1 MQRNCDK
8 NNIQMLHD
16 IINKMDPEEGKYHLK
31 RCIDSGLWVPDSG
44 EDANCAEKPVFTPSR
59 LVVKYGDPT
68 SATCLVC
75 QHNCT
80 NDSFG
85 LEHAVGYTEK
95 NGTTISWKVDSL
107 TEWNTSPKCYYN
119 DDDGNQCVTS
129 LPITVYQPPKN
140 VYLSFLNHSGPMFA
154 GHQYTLQCTVQEV
167 ALISNL
173 NVTFY
178 RGQTEL
184 QRRQS
189 SSTTKEPVT
198 ETFTLDINPSKD
210 DGGLYWCEAELELG
224 AEGPQPPPVLTSQ
237 NITAT
242 VHYKPQLKE
251 SPDPERITLTIGDP
265 LHLNCSSEG
274 NPSPSYTWRLP
285 STSRPPFSDSTL
297 SIEAVTS
304 TDGGQY
310 ICLVS
315 NSVGNV
321 TKEFTVDVNVNYIH
335 IIIVVGVVVAVI
347 IIAAFVVW
355 YLKTDIFILCH
366 HHQHVA
372 VPVGE

>member
-1 MQRNCDK
+1 MFNGFVLVIVSVISFLPGFHVVTAD
-8 NNIQMLHD
+8 
-16 IINKMDPEEGKYHLK
+16 E
-31 RCIDSGLWVPDSG
+31 
-44 EDANCAEKPVFTPSR
+44 NCAEKPVFTPSR
-59 LVVKYGDPT
+59 LIVKYGDPT
-68 SATCLVC
+68 TATCLVC

-80 NDSFG
+80 SDIFG
-85 LEHAVGYTEK
+85 LEHAVGYTEE

-107 TEWNTSPKCYYN
+107 TEWDTSPMCYYT
-119 DDDGNQCVTS
+119 DDDDNQCVTR

-140 VYLSFLNHSGPMFA
+140 VHLSFLNHFGPMFA

-167 ALISNL
+167 SPISNL
-173 NVTFY
+173 TVTFY

-184 QRRQS
+184 QRLQS
-189 SSTTKEPVT
+189 SSTTMEPVN
-198 ETFTLDINPSKD
+198 ETFTLDINPSKED

-224 AEGPQPPPVLTSQ
+224 AEGPQLPPVVTSQ

-251 SPDPERITLTIGDP
+251 SPDPERITVIKGDP
-265 LHLNCSSEG
+265 LYLNCSSEG
-274 NPSPSYTWRLP
+274 NPSPSYTWTLP
-285 STSRPPFSDSTL
+285 STSRPPFSGSTL

-315 NSVGNV
+315 NSMGNV

-335 IIIVVGVVVAVI
+335 IIIGVVVAVI
-347 IIAAFVVW
+347 VLAALVFVVW
-355 YLKTDIFILCH
+355 YLKRNK
-366 HHQHVA
+366 
-372 VPVGE
+372 

>member
-1 MQRNCDK
+1 MFLRYAFVVFSVLNF
-8 NNIQMLHD
+8 LH
-16 IINKMDPEEGKYHLK
+16 NFHV
-31 RCIDSGLWVPDSG
+31 CC
-44 EDANCAEKPVFTPSR
+44 DANCAEKPVFTPSR
-59 LVVKYGDPT
+59 LVVKYGDPA

-85 LEHAVGYTEK
+85 LEHAVGVKEE
-95 NGTTISWKVDSL
+95 NGTTISWKVDNL
-107 TEWNTSPKCYYN
+107 TEWNTSPQCYYT
-119 DDDGNQCVTS
+119 DDDDNQCVTS

-167 ALISNL
+167 APISNL

-189 SSTTKEPVT
+189 NSTTKEPVT

-224 AEGPQPPPVLTSQ
+224 AEGPQPPPVVMSR
-237 NITAT
+237 NIIAT
-242 VHYKPQLKE
+242 VHYKPQVKE
-251 SPDPERITLTIGDP
+251 SPDPERLNVTIGDP

-274 NPSPSYTWRLP
+274 NPSPSYTWTLP

-321 TKEFTVDVNVNYIH
+321 TKEFTVDVNESSIY
-335 IIIVVGVVVAVI
+335 IIIIVVVAVI
-347 IIAAFVVW
+347 VLAVLVFGVVW
-355 YLKTDIFILCH
+355 HLYKTNRVGQYNLKDVFHLGQR
-366 HHQHVA
+366 HQHVA